1 MRRSDALLA
10 VLGGLGLLLGLAAR
24 DAAARRRDDAGPAAR
39 AAMVRRLQ
47 LTDLVLT
54 TEARYTRHP
63 SQADLFAP
71 FQDHPH
77 ALDHF
82 PSGAVIA
89 PPRPGDAGP
98 AGEAGPAGD
107 AGRAKE
113 GPSP

>member
-1 MRRSDALLA
+1 MRRSDAFLL
-10 VLGGLGLLLGLAAR
+10 VLGGLALLLELCR
-24 DAAARRRDDAGPAAR
+24 LDAAAR

-82 PSGAVIA
+82 PSGSVIA
-89 PPRPGDAGP
+89 PPPPEVLAP
-98 AGEAGPAGD
+98 APPPADGEAP
-107 AGRAKE
+107 
-113 GPSP
+113 

>member
-1 MRRSDALLA
+1 VTTLRRSDALLL
-10 VLGGLGLLLGLAAR
+10 VLAGLALLLELCR
-24 DAAARRRDDAGPAAR
+24 LDAADRRRDLAGPAAR

-63 SQADLFAP
+63 SQADRFAP

-82 PSGAVIA
+82 PSGSVIA
-89 PPRPGDAGP
+89 PPDPAAFAGP
-98 AGEAGPAGD
+98 GEEAP
-107 AGRAKE
+107 
-113 GPSP
+113 

>member
-1 MRRSDALLA
+1 VIAVRRSDALLL
-10 VLGGLGLLLGLAAR
+10 VLAGLALLLELGRL
-24 DAAARRRDDAGPAAR
+24 DAVERRRDAAGPAAR

-63 SQADLFAP
+63 SQADRFAP

-82 PSGAVIA
+82 PSGSVIA
-89 PPRPGDAGP
+89 PPAAAAFAGP
-98 AGEAGPAGD
+98 AEEAP
-107 AGRAKE
+107 
-113 GPSP
+113 

>member
-1 MRRSDALLA
+1 MRRSDALL
-10 VLGGLGLLLGLAAR
+10 LLLAGLALLLELAWL
-24 DAAARRRDDAGPAAR
+24 DAASRRLDDAGPAAR

-82 PSGAVIA
+82 PSGSVIA
-89 PPRPGDAGP
+89 PPP
-98 AGEAGPAGD
+98 AELLGGRDLPPEAP
-107 AGRAKE
+107 
-113 GPSP
+113 

>member
-1 MRRSDALLA
+1 MTALRRSDALL
-10 VLGGLGLLLGLAAR
+10 LLLAGLALLLELCR
-24 DAAARRRDDAGPAAR
+24 LDAAERRRDVAGPAAR

-63 SQADLFAP
+63 SQADRFAP

-82 PSGAVIA
+82 PSGSVIA
-89 PPRPGDAGP
+89 PPAPATFAGP
-98 AGEAGPAGD
+98 EEVGP
-107 AGRAKE
+107 
-113 GPSP
+113 